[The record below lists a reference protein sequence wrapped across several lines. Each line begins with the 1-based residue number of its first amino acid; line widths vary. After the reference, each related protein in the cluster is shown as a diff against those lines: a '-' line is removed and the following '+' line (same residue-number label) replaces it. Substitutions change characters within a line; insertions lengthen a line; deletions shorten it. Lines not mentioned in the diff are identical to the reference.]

1 MEHFDV
7 IGTPFSVCFGA
18 TEHYT
23 GNRFLFL
30 YLKNYPFTQYILY
43 YHKKYDSLFKIMKI

>member
-30 YLKNYPFTQYILY
+30 YLRNYRLHNIFYTIIL
-43 YHKKYDSLFKIMKI
+43 KT